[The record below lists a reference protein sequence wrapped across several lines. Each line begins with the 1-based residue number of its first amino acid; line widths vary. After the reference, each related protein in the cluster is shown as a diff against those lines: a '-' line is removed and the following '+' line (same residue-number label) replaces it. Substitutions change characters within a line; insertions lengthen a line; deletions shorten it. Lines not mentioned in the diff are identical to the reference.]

1 MLWISLRILI
11 LRGYI
16 SGDRRLVTDLG
27 LELDENPKIRQNA
40 SDMNKVLTKIFGDP
54 NVKILKILKADV
66 AKVNKL
72 ELEYE
77 KLSDDELRA
86 KTAEFKSRLEA
97 GATLE
102 EIQYEAF
109 AVVRES
115 AKRTIKQ
122 RHYDVQIIGGMA
134 MHRGMIAEMRTG
146 EGKTLTSTCAI
157 YLNALEGKGAHVIT
171 VNDYLAKRDTVWM
184 GQIFH
189 FLGLSVGC
197 IQQEGGYLYDEGFT
211 ADVQEEELDEERDTT
226 GSFKVQMDFLRP
238 AERNEAYDADV
249 TYGTNNQFGFDY
261 LRDNMAMDLKR
272 KVQRDLHYAIIDE
285 VDSILIDEARTP
297 LIISAPA
304 EESADLY
311 YKFSHIVL
319 GLKENVDYNLDEKL
333 RVATFTEAGFK
344 NVEQRLGVENL
355 YAEGLQMIHH
365 AEQALKAYALFKK
378 DKHYVVADG
387 EVKIV
392 DEFTGRILEGRR
404 YSEGLHQAIEA
415 KEGVE
420 IKKESR
426 TLATITFQNYFRM
439 YKKLAG
445 MTGTAETEA
454 EEFAK
459 IYGLDVAVIP
469 TNNPI
474 ERKDSIDKIF
484 KTEKG
489 KFLAVVE
496 EVKRLRETGQPVLIG
511 TASIEKNELLDQ
523 LLTQAGVPHAALNAK
538 NHEGEAQVIAQ
549 AGKKSSVTLATNM
562 AGRGVDII
570 LGGNP
575 STKEEQEMIKEFGG
589 LHVLGTERH
598 ESRRIDN
605 QLRGRAGRQGD
616 PGSTQFFVSLEDD
629 LMRIFA
635 SDRVKKMM
643 DTFQIDEKTPIE
655 SKIIT
660 RSIEKAQERVE
671 GQHFD
676 TRKHVLEYDDVLN
689 RHRMH
694 VYNWRDRVLEH
705 AQGSE
710 DAILEM
716 IEEEVERIVYFHTEP
731 KTKVEVPDQ
740 FKDESTS
747 TAQKEK
753 EADWDPNEIVESL
766 VTILPVDKSFTE
778 LVASEFSVRE
788 KDQQVL
794 AGRRTKVIEGFMK
807 LAKARLDELKENIEE
822 EEKYHRLL
830 CNLMLRANDNLWV
843 QHLDTM
849 TYLRRSIG
857 LQSYGQR
864 DPLVEYKREAFGMFQ
879 DFQAEV
885 AREVVYNIFKVL
897 EQSLA
902 VEKMIQAAPSILEKA
917 GLTFSGAQKTM
928 VKKSVEALLKGAA
941 QSAKRKMP
949 KVGRNDACPCGSGKK
964 YKKCHGV

>member
-1 MLWISLRILI
+1 
-11 LRGYI
+11 
-16 SGDRRLVTDLG
+16 
-27 LELDENPKIRQNA
+27 
-40 SDMNKVLTKIFGDP
+40 MNKVLTKIFGDP
-54 NVKILKILKADV
+54 NVKILKILTADV
-66 AKVNKL
+66 EKVNVF
-72 ELEYE
+72 EDSIS
-77 KLSDDELRA
+77 KLSDEELRA
-86 KTAEFKSRLEA
+86 KTEGLKKKLKA
-97 GATLE
+97 GSTLE

-109 AVVRES
+109 AVVR
-115 AKRTIKQ
+115 AAAQRTIKQ

-134 MHRGMIAEMRTG
+134 LHRGMIAEMRTG

-184 GQIFH
+184 GEIFA
-189 FLGLSVGC
+189 FLGLSIGC
-197 IQQEGGYLYDEGFT
+197 IQQEGGYLYDGEFKIE
-211 ADVQEEELDEERDTT
+211 DQESEDEDGNTT
-226 GSFKVQMDFLRP
+226 RSFKVEMDCLRP
-238 AERNEAYDADV
+238 AERNDAYDADV

-261 LRDNMAMDLKR
+261 LRDNMAMDLEK

-311 YKFSHIVL
+311 YRFAQLIL
-319 GLKENVDYNLDEKL
+319 GLKENEDYNLDEKL
-333 RVATFTEAGFK
+333 RVATFSEAGLK
-344 NVEQRLGVENL
+344 KMEQRLGVENL
-355 YAEGLQMIHH
+355 YAEGLEKIHH
-365 AEQALKAYALFKK
+365 AEQALKAHALFRK
-378 DKHYVVADG
+378 DKDYVVADG

-445 MTGTAETEA
+445 MTGTAATEA

-459 IYGLDVAVIP
+459 IYNLDVAVIP
-469 TNNPI
+469 TNRDI
-474 ERKDSIDKIF
+474 RRDDLIDKIF

-496 EVKRLRETGQPVLIG
+496 EVKRLRETGQPVLVG

-523 LLTQAGVPHAALNAK
+523 LLTQAGVPHEALNAK
-538 NHEGEAQVIAQ
+538 NHEREAQIIAQ
-549 AGKKSSVTLATNM
+549 AGKKGSVTLATNM

-575 STKEEQEMIKEFGG
+575 CTKDEQESIKGFGG

-598 ESRRIDN
+598 EARRIDN
-605 QLRGRAGRQGD
+605 QLRGRSGRQGD

-643 DTFQIDEKTPIE
+643 DTFQIDETTPIE
-655 SKIIT
+655 SKMIT

-694 VYNWRDRVLEH
+694 VYTWRDRVLEH
-705 AQGSE
+705 AKGSE
-710 DAILEM
+710 EVILEM
-716 IEEEVERIVYFHTEP
+716 IEDEIERVVYFHTEP
-731 KTKVEVPDQ
+731 KSKIDVPEQ
-740 FKDESTS
+740 FKDEG
-747 TAQKEK
+747 QKPKEK
-753 EADWDPNEIVESL
+753 EADWDPKEIVESIT
-766 VTILPVDKSFTE
+766 TILPVDKDFEEIVMTE
-778 LVASEFSVRE
+778 FAVRE
-788 KDQQVL
+788 KDQLVL
-794 AGRRTKVIEGFMK
+794 AGKRTKVIEAFME
-807 LAKARLDELKENIEE
+807 LAKAKLNELKEQIEE
-822 EEKYHRLL
+822 EKKYHRLL

-857 LQSYGQR
+857 LQGYGQR

-879 DFQAEV
+879 DFQSDV

-917 GLTFSGAQKTM
+917 GLVFSGAQKTM

-941 QSAKRKMP
+941 KSAKRSIP
-949 KVGRNDACPCGSGKK
+949 KVGRNEDCPCGSGKK

>member
-1 MLWISLRILI
+1 
-11 LRGYI
+11 
-16 SGDRRLVTDLG
+16 
-27 LELDENPKIRQNA
+27 
-40 SDMNKVLTKIFGDP
+40 MNKVLTKIFGDP
-54 NVKILKILKADV
+54 NVKILKTLKADV
-66 AKVNKL
+66 EKVNVL
-72 ELEYE
+72 EEGIT

-86 KTAEFKSRLEA
+86 KTVEFKSKLEA
-97 GATLE
+97 GANLE

-109 AVVRES
+109 AVVR
-115 AKRTIKQ
+115 AAAQRTIKQ

-146 EGKTLTSTCAI
+146 EGKTLTSTAAI
-157 YLNALEGKGAHVIT
+157 YLNALEGKGVHVIT

-184 GQIFH
+184 GQIFA
-189 FLGLSVGC
+189 FLGLSIGC
-197 IQQEGGYLYDEGFT
+197 IQQEGGYIYDEEFT
-211 ADVQEEELDEERDTT
+211 ADAQEEEALDEERDTT
-226 GSFKVQMDFLRP
+226 GSFKVQMDYLRP
-238 AERNEAYDADV
+238 AERDEAYNADV

-261 LRDNMAMDLKR
+261 LRDNMAMDLKK
-272 KVQRDLHYAIIDE
+272 KVQRDLHFAIIDE

-319 GLKENVDYNLDEKL
+319 GLKENTDYNLDEKM
-333 RVATFTEAGFK
+333 RVATFSEEGFK
-344 NVEQRLGVENL
+344 KVEQRLGIENL

-365 AEQALKAYALFKK
+365 AEQALKAEVLFKK

-415 KEGVE
+415 KEKVE

-439 YKKLAG
+439 YRKLAG

-454 EEFAK
+454 EELAK
-459 IYGLDVAVIP
+459 IYNLEVAVIP
-469 TNNPI
+469 TNKPI
-474 ERKDSIDKIF
+474 KRDDSVDKIF

-496 EVKRLRETGQPVLIG
+496 EVKRLRETGQPVLVG

-538 NHEGEAQVIAQ
+538 NHEGEAQIIAQ
-549 AGKKSSVTLATNM
+549 AGKKGSVTLATNM

-575 STKEEQEMIKEFGG
+575 STKDEQTAIKDFGG

-655 SKIIT
+655 SKMIT
-660 RSIEKAQERVE
+660 KSIEKAQERVE

-694 VYNWRDRVLEH
+694 VYNWHDRVLEH

-731 KTKVEVPDQ
+731 KTKADVPDQ
-740 FKDESTS
+740 FKE
-747 TAQKEK
+747 AGQEEK
-753 EADWDPNEIVESL
+753 KVADWDPNEIVESL
-766 VTILPVDKSFTE
+766 VTILPVDKQFKD
-778 LVASEFSVRE
+778 LVNSEFAVRE

-794 AGRRTKVIEGFMK
+794 AGRRTKVIEAFMK
-807 LAKARLDELKENIEE
+807 LAKARLSELKESIEE

-857 LQSYGQR
+857 LQGYGQR

-879 DFQAEV
+879 DYQAEV

-964 YKKCHGV
+964 YKKCHGA

>member
-1 MLWISLRILI
+1 
-11 LRGYI
+11 
-16 SGDRRLVTDLG
+16 
-27 LELDENPKIRQNA
+27 
-40 SDMNKVLTKIFGDP
+40 MNKVLTKIFGDP
-54 NVKILKILKADV
+54 NVKILKKLKSDTE
-66 AKVNKL
+66 KVNAL
-72 ELEYE
+72 EESIS
-77 KLSDDELRA
+77 KLSDDELKA
-86 KTAEFKSRLEA
+86 KTAEFKSKLEA
-97 GATLE
+97 GAKLE
-102 EIQYEAF
+102 DIQYEAF
-109 AVVRES
+109 AVVR
-115 AKRTIKQ
+115 AAAQRTIKQ

-134 MHRGMIAEMRTG
+134 LHRGMIAEMRTG
-146 EGKTLTSTCAI
+146 EGKTLTSTCSI

-189 FLGLSVGC
+189 FLGLSIGC
-197 IQQEGGYLYDEGFT
+197 IQQESGYLYDEGFT
-211 ADVQEEELDEERDTT
+211 ADAQEEEELDEERDAT
-226 GSFKVQMDFLRP
+226 GSFKVQMDYLRP
-238 AERNEAYDADV
+238 AERSDAYNADV

-261 LRDNMAMDLKR
+261 LRDNMAMDLKQ

-311 YKFSHIVL
+311 YRFSHIVL
-319 GLKENVDYNLDEKL
+319 GLKENLDYNLDEKL

-344 NVEQRLGVENL
+344 KVEERLGIENL

-365 AEQALKAYALFKK
+365 AEQALKAYVLFKK

-415 KEGVE
+415 KEGVD

-439 YKKLAG
+439 YRKLAG

-459 IYGLDVAVIP
+459 IYNLDVAVVP
-469 TNNPI
+469 TNREI
-474 ERKDSIDKIF
+474 RRKDSVDKIF

-496 EVKRLRETGQPVLIG
+496 EIKRLRETGQPVLVG

-523 LLTQAGVPHAALNAK
+523 LLTKAGVPHAALNAK
-538 NHEGEAQVIAQ
+538 NHEGEAQIIAQ
-549 AGKKSSVTLATNM
+549 AGKKSAVTLATNM

-575 STKEEQEMIKEFGG
+575 CTKEEQSSIKDFGG

-605 QLRGRAGRQGD
+605 QLRGRSGRQGD

-643 DTFQIDEKTPIE
+643 DTFQIDETTPIE
-655 SKIIT
+655 SKMIT

-716 IEEEVERIVYFHTEP
+716 IEDEVERVVYFHTEP
-731 KTKVEVPDQ
+731 KTKADVPDQ
-740 FKDESTS
+740 FKD
-747 TAQKEK
+747 AKQDEK
-753 EADWDPNEIVESL
+753 KQGDWDPKEIVESL
-766 VTILPVDKSFTE
+766 VTILPVDGKFEE
-778 LVASEFSVRE
+778 LVRTEFATRE
-788 KDQQVL
+788 KDQLVL
-794 AGRRTKVIEGFMK
+794 AGKRTKVIEAFMM
-807 LAKARLDELKENIEE
+807 LAKARLNELKEQIEE

-830 CNLMLRANDNLWV
+830 CNMMLRANDNLWV

-857 LQSYGQR
+857 LQGYGQR

-917 GLTFSGAQKTM
+917 GLVFSGAQKTM
-928 VKKSVEALLKGAA
+928 VKKTVESLLKGAA
-941 QSAKRKMP
+941 KSAKRKFP
-949 KVGRNDACPCGSGKK
+949 KVGRNDACPCGAVKPDGKPKK
-964 YKKCHGV
+964 YKNCHGKNN